1 MLLPIVGCALLCQLA
16 FETILHRQAHRL
28 VWSGLPLNC
37 DSLLSD
43 FRLCYTDSCIANEGT
58 GREWSNT
65 GPLQLLGS
73 KRNWRISPWLLWR
86 ESTLLIPWSWFL
98 CPTPCDIENLLFL
111 ASGLR
116 SSVPNACIILTR
128 DLHLE
133 DSSCLPDDWATARE
147 LPPASGSP
155 PSYAFSTW
163 NVSSRDGDHV
173 TSLANQRLTRALPG
187 GEETGAMGPGGDA
200 AISGQCPKG
209 FHGPNSQICLGPRPP
224 GATTWFLFPSCF
236 LSVLGLERW
245 ITGLNHWLFLQRFN
259 S

>member
-163 NVSSRDGDHV
+163 NVSSRWWSCDQLSQSEAHQSFAWRWRNRSHGSWRRCCHQWAV
-173 TSLANQRLTRALPG
+173 PKRLSWA
-187 GEETGAMGPGGDA
+187 
-200 AISGQCPKG
+200 Q
-209 FHGPNSQICLGPRPP
+209 
-224 GATTWFLFPSCF
+224 
-236 LSVLGLERW
+236 
-245 ITGLNHWLFLQRFN
+245 
-259 S
+259 